1 MLVRCEVFAA
11 KVNGLL
17 AGIASFEAEMMDL
30 RVTKNLVTKN
40 VHLMYNLFLAYLNA
54 RSGTSS
60 SHQEVTERTSWV
72 FDLRNSSQRWL
83 ASKGKS

>member
-11 KVNGLL
+11 KANGLL

-30 RVTKNLVTKN
+30 RGRKNLVMKN

-54 RSGTSS
+54 RSGTPS
-60 SHQEVTERTSWV
+60 SH
-72 FDLRNSSQRWL
+72 
-83 ASKGKS
+83 